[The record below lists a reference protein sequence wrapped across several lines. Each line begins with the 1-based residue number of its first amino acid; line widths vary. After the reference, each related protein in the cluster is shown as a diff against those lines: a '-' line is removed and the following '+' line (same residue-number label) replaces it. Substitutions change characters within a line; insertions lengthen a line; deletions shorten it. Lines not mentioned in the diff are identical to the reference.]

1 MCQEQSSLAPLPIT
15 ISMSSAVH
23 SPPHEEVIARPNDHA
38 DVHVFR
44 KEKERDVRF
53 EYTLNT
59 PSPGTS
65 SEHVDEIVYPPISDN
80 AEETR
85 RVEEAS
91 SFLLTLSPV

>member
-1 MCQEQSSLAPLPIT
+1 
-15 ISMSSAVH
+15 MSSAIH
-23 SPPHEEVIARPNDHA
+23 PPSQEEVIAPPNDHA
-38 DVHVFR
+38 DVHVLR
-44 KEKERDVRF
+44 KSKERDVRF

-65 SEHVDEIVYPPISDN
+65 SEHVDEVAYPPINED

-91 SFLLTLSPV
+91 PFLMAFSPV